1 MTKQI
6 EIVDALCGSGK
17 TFGIF
22 DYMASNQ
29 GKPYLYLSPMKQ
41 EIDKRVLEEADRV
54 NMVFYT
60 AKDGDG
66 KLAPQILEFLKESHN
81 IACTHALTLHFKQEH
96 IDLIRQQEYQVIC
109 DEELNLIDAFKINK
123 QDVDF
128 LYTEKMLSKD
138 VENLGRIT
146 FLKTEMSNEARYGDI
161 KRLCDR
167 GCLYGEK
174 NSNNMLVTY
183 LSPDLVL
190 NAGRFILLTYNF
202 DGSIMQAFLELHE
215 ISCKPLMIPLR
226 VSNSENK
233 QKVKGLIEFVE
244 PPSVKKFLEKQTRFN
259 LSSSWWESNNTR
271 VNGVNPDDVR
281 KLISS
286 LHTSQKVPKSEIF
299 FTVPL
304 GSFSKVKTRNIPV
317 DNLVA
322 CNMRATNELAHK
334 TYAIHA
340 FNIFNNVTVKSYLNS
355 YGYEVDEEAFALNQ
369 EIQWLFRGCIRDGK
383 PMKVTFL
390 SKRMKE
396 LFVDWLKQ
404 D

>member
-17 TFGIF
+17 THGIF
-22 DYMASNQ
+22 DYMAKNQ

-41 EIDKRVLEEADRV
+41 EIDVRVALESDRV
-54 NMVFYT
+54 DMVFYT
-60 AKDGDG
+60 AKDDDG
-66 KLAPQILEFLKESHN
+66 RLAPQILEFLREGYN

-96 IDLIRQQEYQVIC
+96 IDLIKLQEYQIIC
-109 DEELNLIDAFKINK
+109 DEELNLIDAFKISK
-123 QDVDF
+123 QDIDF
-128 LYTEKMLSKD
+128 LYSEKMLSKD
-138 VENLGRIT
+138 VENLGRMS
-146 FLKTEMSNEARYGDI
+146 FLKTEMSDEARYGDI

-190 NAGRFILLTYNF
+190 NADRFILLTYNF
-202 DGSIMQAFLELHE
+202 SGSIMQAFLELHK
-215 ISCKPLMIPLR
+215 ISHKPLVIPLR

-259 LSSSWWESNNTR
+259 LSSSWWESNNVR
-271 VNGVNPDDVR
+271 SNGVNPDDVR
-281 KLISS
+281 KLINS

-299 FTVPL
+299 FTIPL
-304 GSFSKVKTRNIPV
+304 GSFSKIKTRNVPF
-317 DNLVA
+317 DNMIA

-355 YGYEVDEEAFALNQ
+355 YGYDVDEEAFALNQ
-369 EIQWLFRGCIRDGK
+369 AIQWLFRGCIRDGK
-383 PMKVTFL
+383 PMNVTFL

-396 LFVDWLKQ
+396 LFVEWLG
-404 D
+404 

>member
-1 MTKQI
+1 MTQQI

-17 TFGIF
+17 THGIF
-22 DYMASNQ
+22 DYMSKNQ

-41 EIDKRVLEEADRV
+41 EINVRVPLESDRV
-54 NMVFYT
+54 DMVFHT
-60 AKDGDG
+60 AKDEGG
-66 KLAPQILEFLKESHN
+66 RLAPQILEFLKEGYN

-96 IDLIRQQEYQVIC
+96 IDLMRQQEYQVIC
-109 DEELNLIDAFKINK
+109 DEELNLIDAFKISK
-123 QDVDF
+123 QDIDF
-128 LYTEKMLSKD
+128 LYAEKMLSKD
-138 VENLGRIT
+138 VDNLGRMT
-146 FLKTEMSNEARYGDI
+146 FLRTEMSNEARYGDI

-190 NAGRFILLTYNF
+190 NADRFILLTYNF
-202 DGSIMQAFLELHE
+202 NGSIMQAFLELHKINHKTLE
-215 ISCKPLMIPLR
+215 IPLR

-233 QKVKGLIEFVE
+233 RKVQELIEFIE
-244 PPSVKKFLEKQTRFN
+244 PPSVKRFLDKQTKFN

-271 VNGVNPDDVR
+271 VSGVNPDDVR
-281 KLISS
+281 KLINS

-304 GSFSKVKTRNIPV
+304 GSLSKIKTRNIPV

-355 YGYEVDEEAFALNQ
+355 YGYEVDDETFALNQ

-404 D
+404 I